1 MFKYTSGGSLPVSQ
15 LFEKLLLKHLRKK
28 KKYEHERKFN
38 GEPIPDDQPLLL
50 SGGIMRDYQL
60 KGYNW
65 MATLY
70 ENGINGMFVRQRF
83 SAIF

>member
-1 MFKYTSGGSLPVSQ
+1 MAEEEQP
-15 LFEKLLLKHLRKK
+15 RKK
-28 KKYEHERKFN
+28 KKYEHERKFD
-38 GEPIPDDQPLLL
+38 GELIPDDQPLLL

-70 ENGINGMFVRQRF
+70 ENGINGKLLRQRF
-83 SAIF
+83 GAMV